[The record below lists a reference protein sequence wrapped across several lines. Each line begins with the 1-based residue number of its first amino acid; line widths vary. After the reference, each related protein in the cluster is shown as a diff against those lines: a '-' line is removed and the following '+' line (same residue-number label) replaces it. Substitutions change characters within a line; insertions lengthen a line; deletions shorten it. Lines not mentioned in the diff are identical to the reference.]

1 MPIEKIINLL
11 VLVTLFEMMMVTG
24 LGVRAQQV
32 MAVASNWRL
41 VSRAAIANYIFVPAC
56 AFILLRLYQS
66 PPLIAAGFLIA
77 AACPG
82 APYGPPFTSLA
93 KGQVPVAVGLMV
105 VLAGSSA
112 ILSPLVL
119 RLLLPLTSGKQ
130 HLDINVVRM
139 VSILLMAQLL
149 PLAIG
154 MSVRAFLP
162 ALAEKLALPGKR
174 LSVVLNLALFALI
187 LSVHYPILLQIR
199 PIGFVGMAALA
210 LMSVGFGWLSGEG
223 GKGVRTASAFLTGV
237 RNAGVS
243 LVIATSSFPGTAAVT
258 AALAYALFQTII
270 LAVLAVAWGRYAATG

>member
-210 LMSVGFGWLSGEG
+210 LMSVGFGWLSGGG